1 MFVDR
6 VVEADIVGV
15 GAWPKAAR
23 LRIYGERD
31 GPRRSRHTSRRRR
44 GGELRTGGSGPGPT
58 RMKLGCDRIP
68 VCGRSFFGAIGQLRV
83 ARCEIFVTECERDHT
98 WKGKVMHLRMTG
110 GPLRSSD
117 PSQENRHENTSHCC
131 RFWSRCG
138 VARFCPARQRTPSPA
153 KVQLVAVECPPAMGA
168 QPKQFRRSK
177 LRRISAVGELIG
189 SRDCFERRDR
199 RAPPL
204 PNEAGRS
211 ARSGAATIFGGSGG
225 ASLWR
230 VWPPR

>member
-1 MFVDR
+1 
-6 VVEADIVGV
+6 
-15 GAWPKAAR
+15 
-23 LRIYGERD
+23 
-31 GPRRSRHTSRRRR
+31 
-44 GGELRTGGSGPGPT
+44 
-58 RMKLGCDRIP
+58 MKLGCDRIP

-168 QPKQFRRSK
+168 QQPKQFRKSK
-177 LRRISAVGELIG
+177 LRGISAVGELISGRDSKAFQMVGDQVANLGPTTMRSKGLG
-189 SRDCFERRDR
+189 SILRNRGKTDRPACSWTSGPRQGTRRERTPAKRGT
-199 RAPPL
+199 PVETL
-204 PNEAGRS
+204 LS
-211 ARSGAATIFGGSGG
+211 ACSCTWAR
-225 ASLWR
+225 
-230 VWPPR
+230 